1 MQLAWMT
8 FEKTRRETAGPN
20 IIVVAFFFLN
30 LFYEH
35 QEENIFFYRLIWDE
49 STYNELI
56 LSDLW
61 LLNCSFVQRDDNWVM
76 NFYSVSF
83 I

>member
-1 MQLAWMT
+1 MT

-35 QEENIFFYRLIWDE
+35 QEENIFFYRLI
-49 STYNELI
+49 
-56 LSDLW
+56 
-61 LLNCSFVQRDDNWVM
+61 
-76 NFYSVSF
+76 
-83 I
+83 

>member
-1 MQLAWMT
+1 MNDIWKNK
-8 FEKTRRETAGPN
+8 EGDSWSKYYRGC
-20 IIVVAFFFLN
+20 IFFLN